1 MKDLVNH
8 PEHYQKPGRKEC
20 IVEMEEKF
28 GTIAVY
34 WFSRLSAY
42 KYRYRKG
49 YKLGNSAAQ
58 DEMKAKWYDNKAAEM
73 ERKSRPEMDH
83 ADKLLRKIIKSK
95 ELTALEKRYIEN
107 LLRHT
112 RTEFTEMS
120 DAGFMAHI
128 IAQICDY
135 AVANE
140 MPPTDTVRAL
150 AENLTLLCEISDFD
164 GWKGG
169 QS

>member
-107 LLRHT
+107 QIGR
-112 RTEFTEMS
+112 
-120 DAGFMAHI
+120 AH
-128 IAQICDY
+128 
-135 AVANE
+135 V
-140 MPPTDTVRAL
+140 
-150 AENLTLLCEISDFD
+150 
-164 GWKGG
+164 
-169 QS
+169 

>member
-8 PEHYQKPGRKEC
+8 PEHYNRPGQKEC

-49 YKLGNSAAQ
+49 CKVGNSAEQ
-58 DEMKAKWYDNKAAEM
+58 DEMKAKWYDSKAAEM
-73 ERKSRPEMDH
+73 ERKGKPEMDR
-83 ADKLLRKIIKSK
+83 ADKLLRKIANSK
-95 ELTALEKRYIEN
+95 ELTSLEKRYIEN
-107 LLRHT
+107 LLQHT
-112 RTEFTEMS
+112 RVEFTEMS
-120 DAGFMAHI
+120 DAEFMTDI
-128 IAQICDY
+128 ISRICNY
-135 AVANE
+135 AVANQ
-140 MPPTDTVRAL
+140 MPPTDTVRTL
-150 AENLTLLCEISDFD
+150 GENLEAICAISNFD

-169 QS
+169 Q